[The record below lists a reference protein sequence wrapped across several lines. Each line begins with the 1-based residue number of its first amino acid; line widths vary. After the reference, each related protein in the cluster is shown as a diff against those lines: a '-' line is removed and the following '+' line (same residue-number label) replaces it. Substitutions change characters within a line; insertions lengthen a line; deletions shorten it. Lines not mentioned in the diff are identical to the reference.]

1 MSDFVNKPGRGNASK
16 MKPEWLQK
24 DFEELKAKNF
34 DWFNKMSEAEQKDY
48 IPKYKGEIV
57 LNVPEGMSG
66 DVQFGIK
73 VNPAKNKNG
82 ETYLKLEGWVHRDQ
96 PYQSGSSGS
105 PADLV
110 SGDFDDDIP
119 F

>member
-1 MSDFVNKPGRGNASK
+1 
-16 MKPEWLQK
+16 
-24 DFEELKAKNF
+24 
-34 DWFNKMSEAEQKDY
+34 
-48 IPKYKGEIV
+48 
-57 LNVPEGMSG
+57 MSG

-82 ETYLKLEGWVHRDQ
+82 ETYFKLEGWVHRDQ

-110 SGDFDDDIP
+110 GDDFDDDIP

>member
-1 MSDFVNKPGRGNASK
+1 MEGTGMSDFVNKPGRGNASK

-34 DWFNKMSEAEQKDY
+34 DWFNKMSEAEQKDF

-66 DVQFGIK
+66 DVQR
-73 VNPAKNKNG
+73 PAIPIR
-82 ETYLKLEGWVHRDQ
+82 LQR
-96 PYQSGSSGS
+96 QSSRSG
-105 PADLV
+105 
-110 SGDFDDDIP
+110 GR
-119 F
+119 